1 MIINK
6 FIYYFFLSLLFSCG
20 LIQNQNSATDSVE
33 SVKNPIIEK
42 KDKPFLKM
50 RKTPCY
56 GKCPYFEVNFYENG
70 FVTYEGLKFVDKIGI
85 YNAQINK
92 KEVAIIQDFIRLSDF
107 FSFDE
112 LYDARVSDLPSVII
126 EVNYNGNFHKVK
138 ARYKAPKKFK
148 ELVKFI
154 DNFLLDIDGWN
165 KN

>member
-1 MIINK
+1 
-6 FIYYFFLSLLFSCG
+6 
-20 LIQNQNSATDSVE
+20 
-33 SVKNPIIEK
+33 
-42 KDKPFLKM
+42 M

-70 FVTYEGLKFVDKIGI
+70 FVTYEGLKFVDKIGV
-85 YNAQINK
+85 YNTQINK
-92 KEVAIIQDFIRLSDF
+92 KKVAIIKDFIRLSDF

-126 EVNYNGNFHKVK
+126 EVNYNGDFHKVK
-138 ARYKAPKKFK
+138 ARYRAPKKFK

-154 DNFLLDIDGWN
+154 DNFLLDIDSWN